1 MIVHAGLLAKHDG
14 GQWRGALIQGSSG
27 GGKSDLALRALDVGF
42 RLVADDRVRLF
53 VAKGRVFGSVPSPL
67 IDLLEMRGFGLVRVA
82 SLRLAEIRLVV
93 SCVEHGAAERLP
105 PPAKVSICGYQ
116 IPTVSLTAL
125 EPSAPA
131 KLCHALRMLGS
142 EAQQAYDPAFP

>member
-1 MIVHAGLLAKHDG
+1 MIVHAGLVAKRHG
-14 GQWRGALIQGSSG
+14 GQWRGALIQGPSAS
-27 GGKSDLALRALDVGF
+27 GKSDLALRALNIGF
-42 RLVADDRVRLF
+42 RLVADDRVKLF
-53 VAKGRVFGSVPSPL
+53 VAKGRPFGCAPSPL

-105 PPAKVSICGYQ
+105 PPASVSICGFHV
-116 IPTVSLTAL
+116 PTVSIPAL